1 MELQNQVNKTF
12 VNQPKFAMDKRKM
25 KSSIFRLILSLSRD
39 SITTCNMG
47 VRPDIWQD
55 ECLSLKYLMDVIIAW
70 SGTSNTEDY
79 KRDSLRETL
88 SLYHNATC
96 VILIGSGK
104 ATASG
109 CWKTVPEKENYW
121 YLIVLKVGNENVN
134 FQMIDLI
141 FRLMSAKAMSA
152 L

>member
-1 MELQNQVNKTF
+1 
-12 VNQPKFAMDKRKM
+12 
-25 KSSIFRLILSLSRD
+25 
-39 SITTCNMG
+39 MG

-104 ATASG
+104 ATALWLLENSSRERKLLVLNCTESG
-109 CWKTVPEKENYW
+109 
-121 YLIVLKVGNENVN
+121 
-134 FQMIDLI
+134 Q
-141 FRLMSAKAMSA
+141 
-152 L
+152 